1 MEQKK
6 FAYKFEKEPANRITL
21 DYSPLG
27 DDKIDCTIENG
38 IPFVYL
44 NRPGMITLARTL
56 IKIALGNHQ
65 EGFHVHFNKGFNAD
79 LPECLTILLSPDD
92 APPYE

>member
-1 MEQKK
+1 MANKR
-6 FAYKFEKEPANRITL
+6 FAYEFKEEPQNRISFE
-21 DYSPLG
+21 YSPRG
-27 DDKIDCTIENG
+27 DERIDCSIEDG
-38 IPFVYL
+38 VPFVYL

-56 IKIALGNHQ
+56 IKIALGNYRA
-65 EGFHVHFNKGFNAD
+65 GFHVHLNKDFNSD